1 MILWLGWYGFNP
13 ASTLGTANP
22 GLIGLVTLNT
32 TLGAGAGAGAL
43 VGMLFQYFRY
53 GKSIPSPK

>member
-13 ASTLGTANP
+13 ALTLGTANP

-32 TLGAGAGAGAL
+32 TLGAGAGAL
-43 VGMLFQYFRY
+43 VGMLFQYLRS

>member
-1 MILWLGWYGFNP
+1 M
-13 ASTLGTANP
+13 GTANP